1 MDKPVIFPQPKEM
14 KWSDVFVTLGDGQ
27 GVVGIAAPDGEG
39 ELADAAIARISRG
52 IEAAGGRVAEG
63 EADIRFVLDEA
74 ATGFASSN
82 ADQAYELTIASG
94 RATITA
100 SAGQGLLW
108 GAVTLAA
115 LIEKRNG
122 ALGAEGL
129 TIRDWPDRKWRG
141 LFAESRWGQDLMSL
155 QDWKDA
161 VDYLVD
167 MKYNVLT
174 VGVYNCWPMQY
185 HGQVSEWMM
194 LNLESHPELK
204 SPQHI
209 EYYSASDGEDKVLDY
224 IPRMA
229 EEDFFGELAAYGSS
243 LGVMI
248 RPHFNTPGHNSLI
261 PRTIPEL
268 SALDA
273 EGNPTGYGFCL
284 TNPRTYE
291 VMFEIID
298 EICQKYLLPNG
309 SRSYHIA
316 ADEVY
321 PLSGMHPDRPYE
333 RISPWCQCST
343 CSKFTEAELY
353 VKYISAIV
361 KRLKENGIE
370 NISMWHDQLVRGGSM
385 NEELTANLEAA
396 GVRDDI
402 ILEWWRY
409 RSFFDTTMPELGFRR
424 WVVPMTGYYYQM
436 SYRGHLDNIF
446 LAARLGHEEDAE
458 GMESYGVFDP
468 AFHRHFA
475 AQSEWSWNHDGGG
488 EIEDFLKKYARSLFG
503 DNWQE
508 GLEGLRIFGS
518 LVDSPPALGLI
529 SSLFRYSYDY
539 GQTREQAT
547 ARDNYPRPQ
556 LEHMAGKPSH
566 MTTNLLTSVIT
577 EADRGLDMFDKL
589 PWKDASLRHIYAVEL
604 KRIKTMA
611 ACFNSAAGI
620 IKAYRNLEAG
630 AGTEE
635 IAAAVETLASSD
647 EALQAAVA
655 QMDELFEYIETH
667 RESYQ
672 VPHMLREMTLLR
684 TFLLELNDA
693 LAEVRAQAKA
703 GELTEV
709 PELQLMNVTPI
720 PWVG

>member
-1 MDKPVIFPQPKEM
+1 MDKPVIFPEPKDIRR
-14 KWSDVFVTLGDGQ
+14 SDVFVTLGDGQ
-27 GVVGIAAPDGEG
+27 GVVGIAAPAAGG
-39 ELADAAIARISRG
+39 ELADAAVARIRRG
-52 IEAAGGRVAEG
+52 IETVGGRVAEG

-74 ATGFASSN
+74 ATGFAGTN
-82 ADQAYELTIASG
+82 ADQAYELTIANG
-94 RATITA
+94 RATISA
-100 SAGQGLLW
+100 SAAPGLLW

-122 ALGAEGL
+122 VVGAEGL

-174 VGVYNCWPMQY
+174 VGVYNCWPTQY

-194 LNLESHPELK
+194 LKLDSHPELQ

-229 EEDFFGELAAYGSS
+229 EEDFFGELVAYGSS

-321 PLSGMHPDRPYE
+321 PLSGMHPDRLYE
-333 RISPWCQCST
+333 RISPWCQCPT

-353 VKYISAIV
+353 VKYITAIV

-370 NISMWHDQLVRGGSM
+370 DIGMWHDQLVRGGSM

-396 GVRDDI
+396 GVRDNI

-446 LAARLGHEEDAE
+446 LATRLGHEEDAE
-458 GMESYGVFDP
+458 GVESYGVFDP

-518 LVDSPPALGLI
+518 LVDSPPTSGLI
-529 SSLFRYSYDY
+529 SSLFRYNYDY

-556 LEHMAGKPSH
+556 LEHMAGTPSH
-566 MTTNLLTSVIT
+566 MTANLLTGVIA
-577 EADRGLDMFDKL
+577 EADRALDIFDKL
-589 PWKDASLRHIYAVEL
+589 PWKDESLQHIYAAEL

-611 ACFNSAAGI
+611 ASFNTAAGI

-630 AGTEE
+630 AGPEE
-635 IAAAVETLASSD
+635 IQAAVETLASSD
-647 EALQAAVA
+647 AALQTAVA
-655 QMDELFEYIETH
+655 DMDELFEYIETH

-684 TFLLELNDA
+684 SFLLELNDA
-693 LAEVRAQAKA
+693 LADARNQAQA
-703 GELTEV
+703 GDLTEV
-709 PELQLMNVTPI
+709 PELELMKITPI